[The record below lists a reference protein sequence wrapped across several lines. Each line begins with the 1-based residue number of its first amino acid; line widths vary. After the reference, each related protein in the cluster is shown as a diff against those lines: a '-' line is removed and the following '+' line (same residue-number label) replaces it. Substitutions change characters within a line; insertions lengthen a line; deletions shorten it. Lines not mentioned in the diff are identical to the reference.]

1 MKISIEMN
9 ESEANDLMRYAI
21 RALEEATT
29 ANERRE
35 VLLRFIGQAMP
46 ETGGR
51 HER

>member
-1 MKISIEMN
+1 MKIVIEMDEN
-9 ESEANDLMRYAI
+9 EANDLMRYAV

-35 VLLRFIGQAMP
+35 VLLRFIGQARP
-46 ETGGR
+46 EIGGR